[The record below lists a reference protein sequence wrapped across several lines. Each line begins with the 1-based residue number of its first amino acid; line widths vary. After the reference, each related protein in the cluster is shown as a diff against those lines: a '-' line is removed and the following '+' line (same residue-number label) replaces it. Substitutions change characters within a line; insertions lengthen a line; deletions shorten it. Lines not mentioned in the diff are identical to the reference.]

1 MHRIKIMTDQ
11 ELFSFK
17 LFSVSKIVFNSFGRT
32 AIFIGSTTTGAGR
45 AVLLCGQHVRYL
57 ENLYPGGWVDCR
69 DASDRRWQLM
79 AGTSSACEN
88 FGIEEDVVDN
98 SPEAAV
104 ASNVY
109 HIKRFDRDER
119 GRDQRDTRQYNY
131 SHW

>member
-1 MHRIKIMTDQ
+1 MHRIKIMTNQ
-11 ELFSFK
+11 ELCSFK

-32 AIFIGSTTTGAGR
+32 AIFIGATTTGAGR

-57 ENLYPGGWVDCR
+57 ENLYPGGWEDCSN
-69 DASDRRWQLM
+69 ASNRRWQLL
-79 AGTSSACEN
+79 AGTSSAFEN

-109 HIKRFDRDER
+109 HMKSFDRDER
-119 GRDQRDTRQYNY
+119 KRDQRDTSQYDY